1 MLRRSAAHLLPCDIQ
16 YDGSAP
22 VSRYFKPNGDEA
34 AFRGRHLCGMKL
46 PLPAGYSGAVL
57 QVSTLTQ
64 STASSIARHDLRP
77 SQAFVPL
84 PLSQSLSVSFARV
97 CRTRSRL
104 RLQMA
109 KSGVGCTAAPLT
121 HSRIGSTT
129 RSRQKTKLCSRSS
142 VGRMS
147 RPCCMPTTARWMCCC
162 DRVGTVHSAVR
173 AEYDI
178 SWGRIVAPRV
188 SDVHSISACITQNY
202 APLRERSDPD
212 RPAGTSPSAS
222 PQPQAA
228 APPRT
233 QSDPFFAARRDAAG
247 VGLSPTIRQ

>member
-1 MLRRSAAHLLPCDIQ
+1 MSIEIVCAEGDLLRRSAAHLLPCDIQ
-16 YDGSAP
+16 YDGGAP

-34 AFRGRHLCGMKL
+34 AFRGRHLCGMEL

-147 RPCCMPTTARWMCCC
+147 RPCCMPTTARWM
-162 DRVGTVHSAVR
+162 
-173 AEYDI
+173 
-178 SWGRIVAPRV
+178 
-188 SDVHSISACITQNY
+188 
-202 APLRERSDPD
+202 L
-212 RPAGTSPSAS
+212 
-222 PQPQAA
+222 
-228 APPRT
+228 
-233 QSDPFFAARRDAAG
+233 
-247 VGLSPTIRQ
+247 L